1 MSELYCVRLLV
12 EGVDDCHVT
21 IHVLT
26 GNNVNSFRVKDCN
39 GYSNVKDLFKAE
51 LKASDSARI
60 GIIVDAD
67 GETGIGGPEPR
78 WESLK
83 HLLGECGYKDL
94 PAEMPQEGLIAVG
107 GEKPV
112 GLWLMPDN
120 TSMGMLEHFMAELV
134 PEGDRL
140 WDRACQSV
148 NGIPE
153 PDRRF
158 KPQAKPKAEV
168 HTWLAWQE
176 EPGTP
181 LGLAVKKKYFD
192 PSAPTAQAFVNWVNR
207 LLAVE
212 VPE

>member
-1 MSELYCVRLLV
+1 MNDRFGVRLLV
-12 EGVDDCHVT
+12 EGPDDCHVT
-21 IHVLT
+21 IHLLNENAVVSF
-26 GNNVNSFRVKDCN
+26 NVQNCG
-39 GYSNVKDLFKAE
+39 GYSKVGKDFKLE
-51 LKASDSARI
+51 LKTTDSKRI

-67 GETGIGGPEPR
+67 GETGIGGPGPR

-94 PAEMPQEGLIAVG
+94 PAEMPQEGLIAEG

-112 GLWLMPDN
+112 GVWLMPDN
-120 TSMGMLEHFMAELV
+120 TSLGMLEHFMATLV
-134 PEGDRL
+134 PRGDRL
-140 WDRACQSV
+140 WDRARESV
-148 NGIPE
+148 VGIPE

-158 KPQAKPKAEV
+158 KPQARPKAEV

-181 LGLAVKKKYFD
+181 MGLAVKKKYFD
-192 PSAPTAQAFVNWVNR
+192 ASSPTAQLFVQWVNR